1 MQNRSFAAAVK
12 AAFPHTIPIM
22 TGYLAVGMAYGVL
35 MASKGYGFL
44 WAGFVSAFAFCGS
57 MQYVAI
63 TLLTTAFD
71 PLQAFVLSLM
81 VNARHLFFS
90 LALLPKYR
98 GLGRLRYFMIYTL
111 SDENFSLSSSVEP
124 PEDTDPTL
132 FYFAMSFLTWLYW
145 VAFSMLGGL
154 LGGLITFDITG
165 IDFALTAL
173 FVVLF
178 IEQVVKKENRAC
190 PRRCRSG
197 VRCGG
202 SGRFRRGQHGHP
214 GHGADPGGPAAG
226 KEEAMRLDTIHS
238 LIIVAMVALATQI
251 TRWTPFLLFSGD
263 KKLPKVVEDLGRLLP
278 PAMMGLLVV
287 YSLRSIDLMGGSHGI
302 PEAIAVAVTAG
313 LHLWRRNTLLSILAG
328 TACYMLLVQLVF

>member
-154 LGGLITFDITG
+154 LGGLVG
-165 IDFALTAL
+165 GKL
-173 FVVLF
+173 FPKVPVVWLR
-178 IEQVVKKENRAC
+178 RAC
-190 PRRCRSG
+190 SWCCSSSRSSRKRT
-197 VRCGG
+197 V
-202 SGRFRRGQHGHP
+202 
-214 GHGADPGGPAAG
+214 
-226 KEEAMRLDTIHS
+226 
-238 LIIVAMVALATQI
+238 
-251 TRWTPFLLFSGD
+251 
-263 KKLPKVVEDLGRLLP
+263 P
-278 PAMMGLLVV
+278 PALPVWCV
-287 YSLRSIDLMGGSHGI
+287 
-302 PEAIAVAVTAG
+302 
-313 LHLWRRNTLLSILAG
+313 LWRVWPFSARTTWSSRPW
-328 TACYMLLVQLVF
+328 C